1 MQIYVSVTVTG
12 CCINSQYPHSKVEHC
27 ASGPAGLADLSC
39 GIRLTPLGVSDR
51 QLFPC
56 LLDKETKHL
65 VLLLS
70 SSLRR
75 CTM

>member
-12 CCINSQYPHSKVEHC
+12 YCINSQYPHSKVEHC

-39 GIRLTPLGVSDR
+39 GIRLTPL
-51 QLFPC
+51 PC
-56 LLDKETKHL
+56 PLDKETKHL

-75 CTM
+75 CTR